1 MINDEGEVKAMT
13 KFEAT
18 KIIHALLDSEVSMA
32 EYEEKEITKI
42 REAGASTNDVPP
54 QYRIDALATRKKNV
68 EALQLAGMALT
79 GEV

>member
-18 KIIHALLDSEVSMA
+18 KIIHKLLDSEVGMA
-32 EYEEKEITKI
+32 EYEDQQIAKV
-42 REAGASTNDVPP
+42 EADGKLAE
-54 QYRIDALATRKKNV
+54 QYHLDNRATRRQNID
-68 EALQLAGMALT
+68 ALQLAGMALT